1 MTDRDDRLAERVE
14 ALETRIAHQDR
25 TIEALNEVVTAQWAT
40 IERLKR
46 EVEALGE
53 RMEDVVSG
61 PGPVDRPPPHY

>member
-1 MTDRDDRLAERVE
+1 MTEEGDRLGDRVE
-14 ALETRIAHQDR
+14 ALESRVAHQDR

-53 RMEDVVSG
+53 RMEEAVAG